1 MGRESEDHY
10 GDYND
15 LTYGSNWAKMG
26 VKKFVIPTKVCL
38 SKICFPFDFTI

>member
-26 VKKFVIPTKVCL
+26 VKKIRNPNQSLFV
-38 SKICFPFDFTI
+38 